1 MTDRQTDRETEKERG
16 ADVEEVSD
24 GVGGVSQS
32 CVQLDAGSALYS
44 QLVALLKHL
53 LLHRLLAGCRR
64 LQQLS
69 ISTTTTTRHPA
80 NSATAV
86 YVQRVWNA
94 AARVITATRNFD
106 SGLSDAVHCG
116 DSFRS
121 HGVIVRR

>member
-1 MTDRQTDRETEKERG
+1 MTDRQTEKEGG

-69 ISTTTTTRHPA
+69 ISTTTTTNHQPTVLPLSMYSGSGTQPPPPGTQPTVLPLSMYSGSGTQPPPVMAMR
-80 NSATAV
+80 
-86 YVQRVWNA
+86 YA
-94 AARVITATRNFD
+94 A
-106 SGLSDAVHCG
+106 
-116 DSFRS
+116 
-121 HGVIVRR
+121 